1 MTISMRSLIV
11 GVSLVCT
18 LGASEWAA
26 ESAGRADKGVKLSGC
41 LIRGEG
47 DSGYLLINP
56 PAEPSLN
63 SPARY

>member
-26 ESAGRADKGVKLSGC
+26 ESAGRADRESSCQDV
-41 LIRGEG
+41 
-47 DSGYLLINP
+47 
-56 PAEPSLN
+56 
-63 SPARY
+63 